1 MKKHLCIL
9 TVSLLGLVVAG
20 CARFHSTVTEVTD
33 PSKGLTTKTT
43 EVSAGTLFDAN
54 SELAKL
60 SSGQTDKS
68 QKIAIGALNQESSGS
83 NVATFA
89 ESIVGAAVKAAVE
102 SRVPPKP

>member
-1 MKKHLCIL
+1 MKKHLFIL

-68 QKIAIGALNQESSGS
+68 QKIAIGSLNQESTTTNANS
-83 NVATFA
+83 FA
-89 ESIVGAAVKAAVE
+89 ASVVEAAVRAAVK
-102 SRVPPKP
+102 K